1 MRVLTVGAQKTS
13 NSSKNTHVRLI
24 DRRCEYECAWLSVS
38 LCQPCSR
45 LTNCPG
51 CTLPPAPWS
60 LGYAPE
66 PPTTLNFISR
76 RKWIGVGF
84 FFSFWREERWKKQQP
99 CKPQGES
106 KIGSNFD
113 YFHFYLFLPFLF
125 YMKAINENNTHEK
138 QISVLL
144 YNTAKTVERVL
155 KSWLINAFGTSCTHL
170 CTCLIPW

>member
-1 MRVLTVGAQKTS
+1 MLSQYVILKCIIENERMRVLTVGAQKTS
-13 NSSKNTHVRLI
+13 NSSKNRHARLI
-24 DRRCEYECAWLSVS
+24 DRRCEYECTWLSVS

-84 FFSFWREERWKKQQP
+84 FSASEERKDGKKNNNPASHRVRVKLEVILIIFIFICFYSSCSIWKLLMRTT
-99 CKPQGES
+99 
-106 KIGSNFD
+106 
-113 YFHFYLFLPFLF
+113 H
-125 YMKAINENNTHEK
+125 MKNK
-138 QISVLL
+138 
-144 YNTAKTVERVL
+144 
-155 KSWLINAFGTSCTHL
+155 
-170 CTCLIPW
+170 

>member
-1 MRVLTVGAQKTS
+1 MWFWNVLLRMRVLTVGAQKTS

-84 FFSFWREERWKKQQP
+84 FSASEERKDEKNKQKNPASHRVRVKLEVILIIFIFICFYSSCSIWKLLMRTT
-99 CKPQGES
+99 
-106 KIGSNFD
+106 
-113 YFHFYLFLPFLF
+113 H
-125 YMKAINENNTHEK
+125 MKNK
-138 QISVLL
+138 
-144 YNTAKTVERVL
+144 
-155 KSWLINAFGTSCTHL
+155 
-170 CTCLIPW
+170 

>member
-1 MRVLTVGAQKTS
+1 MWFWNVLLRMRVLTVGAQKTS

-24 DRRCEYECAWLSVS
+24 DRRCEYECAWLSVF

-84 FFSFWREERWKKQQP
+84 FSASEERKDEKNNNPASHRVRVKLEVILIIFIFICFYPSCSIWKLLMRTT
-99 CKPQGES
+99 
-106 KIGSNFD
+106 
-113 YFHFYLFLPFLF
+113 H
-125 YMKAINENNTHEK
+125 MKNK
-138 QISVLL
+138 
-144 YNTAKTVERVL
+144 
-155 KSWLINAFGTSCTHL
+155 
-170 CTCLIPW
+170 